1 MNNRLY
7 CTFVEP
13 NEINEISKKIQSSY
27 KVLFDKIFVLESLD
41 GEKVML
47 TYNVD
52 LGNSNGEF
60 AIGNTILVHRKK
72 QTNTLYTINAL
83 NELIKSLNN
92 GVLDKSYSINW
103 DDYKNC
109 ILLVQ
114 ADGYKKI
121 KKENHKEMTK
131 AKLFNYLIQSKE
143 TDQNMYTL
151 SVIHTALKKFKT
163 KIVLYNY
170 DAFVFDFCD
179 VEYDGLFKTLEHIV
193 SDEYPISIKKGNH
206 YGALYEI

>member
-7 CTFVEP
+7 CTFVEL
-13 NEINEISKKIQSSY
+13 NEVKEISEKIQSSY

-41 GEKVML
+41 GEKIML

-52 LGNSNGEF
+52 LGNSNNEF

-121 KKENHKEMTK
+121 
-131 AKLFNYLIQSKE
+131 
-143 TDQNMYTL
+143 D
-151 SVIHTALKKFKT
+151 T
-163 KIVLYNY
+163 KI
-170 DAFVFDFCD
+170 
-179 VEYDGLFKTLEHIV
+179 K
-193 SDEYPISIKKGNH
+193 
-206 YGALYEI
+206 EIINLS